1 MCEELKSNK
10 YILLR
15 QQFYNINIYIIVH
28 IFIVHMFAFNIF
40 YMKYNEIYIL
50 NIFIKFLIKY
60 NKIYINK
67 YNKI

>member
-1 MCEELKSNK
+1 
-10 YILLR
+10 
-15 QQFYNINIYIIVH
+15 
-28 IFIVHMFAFNIF
+28 MFAFNIF